1 MPSLPLE
8 IEGDGHKK
16 CKQCTGISVLK
27 RIKTNNSVFFFRFR
41 KPERVAPWEG
51 VLDGTKMPNTCVQV
65 SKRRICFGGR

>member
-27 RIKTNNSVFFFRFR
+27 RKKQIILCFFRFR

-65 SKRRICFGGR
+65 F